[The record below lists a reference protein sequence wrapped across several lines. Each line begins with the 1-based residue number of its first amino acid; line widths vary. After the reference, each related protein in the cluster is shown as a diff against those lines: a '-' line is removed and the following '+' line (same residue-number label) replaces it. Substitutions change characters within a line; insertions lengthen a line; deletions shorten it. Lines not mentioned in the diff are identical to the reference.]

1 MRRGD
6 RRHDC
11 SRRRLLALSGAKP
24 SERGRP
30 ARAAARV
37 GLPLFLAVCA
47 ACGGGESG
55 ARGWLIDATAA
66 VGLDGLASRSFS
78 RAYHMADSMGG
89 GCALFDFDGD
99 GDLDLYLVRGG
110 SGGAGAANLLLSQG
124 AGGRF
129 APVPGGAGTA
139 DEGCGMGVAVGDL
152 DNDGDL
158 DLYLT
163 NLGPDRLFRND
174 GDGRFEEIS
183 EAAGVATAGWGASA
197 GFFDYDGDGLLDL
210 FVTRYLEY
218 DHEAARR
225 GSDGLTD
232 FPGPQR
238 FAGLADVLYRNQ
250 GDGTFRDVSAETGI
264 AGRVG
269 KGLGLALGDLDGD
282 GRPDV
287 YVANDGEANFAWMQ
301 VVAGRFEE
309 RALALGLALNA
320 LGRAEAG
327 MGVAAGDLDGDGHE
341 ELLVTHLTGETNTL
355 YRRGSAGAFADVTRG
370 SGLGASS
377 SDRTGFGADFL
388 DLELDGDLDLVVAD
402 GRIQRGLTPAGAS
415 GEWAPYAEPDLVYL
429 NDGSGRFQVA
439 GDVMIGVAGVG
450 RALATGDVD
459 GDGDVDLVE
468 TFADGSVR
476 FLRNEAPR
484 RGRLLA
490 LRPWDPELGREVPGA
505 VVMVES
511 AGRLQ
516 VRTLTRCRGYLASG
530 DGVVYFGLTA
540 AIDSL
545 RVRWP
550 DGQSESFDPPLT
562 AEPRV
567 LVKGTGS

>member
-1 MRRGD
+1 MASATNLRMRRGD

-110 SGGAGAANLLLSQG
+110 S
-124 AGGRF
+124 
-129 APVPGGAGTA
+129 
-139 DEGCGMGVAVGDL
+139 
-152 DNDGDL
+152 
-158 DLYLT
+158 
-163 NLGPDRLFRND
+163 
-174 GDGRFEEIS
+174 
-183 EAAGVATAGWGASA
+183 GASA